1 MTTLRE
7 KSERANLFARLDR
20 IEQDLDCDCDGSLAQ
35 VIAELHAELCN
46 LRAMIEELRA

>member
-7 KSERANLFARLDR
+7 KSERANVFARLDR
-20 IEQDLDCDCDGSLAQ
+20 VEQDLDCDCDGSLAQ
-35 VIAELHAELCN
+35 VIADLHVELRA